1 MSSIQVQSAEVN
13 NLVRSTH
20 LITGEFE
27 MGESQQQQCFQPP
40 IYYDSNTI
48 EQREGLLRSLAQ
60 NPNMLNDFYQFLEF
74 TRARSA
80 QQSFQHTYNDQI
92 NQEQQQ
98 IPSILNIKT
107 SFQHK
112 SSTPKR
118 SRPLNESDGSI
129 SSAQKQHKPSTNAYI
144 QRKQAI
150 ITNEQQRKS
159 LPFDQL
165 KRAVSSNLPCF
176 FIEFDQST
184 TIHRLPSAFEARS
197 LIEKHFKEHNIRIQ
211 NFSLVGWANKRL
223 KLGVNNKEDY
233 MTLVTTENWP
243 TAIKSVP
250 IKIVKPKFI
259 PDCFALVVRYVPRE
273 LDLEF
278 VKEEIKRTIASADN
292 IKQIYYTY
300 ERKSNDFRFTVT
312 DLTEYNTAR
321 ELGRI
326 SIGNHW
332 LSITPFLSGNR
343 MTYCTRCWKIGHL
356 REQCK
361 NNVQRCRVC
370 LQEIKQKEEHVCN
383 HVPKCAQCDG
393 EHHSLN
399 GQCHVIQQYRA
410 DLKEEVTKALE
421 SGKLHRN
428 DYTNPR
434 SDFNMK
440 NEDFPSIRKSKKPQQ
455 SVWNGVQTETGHDI
469 TPDSTKALLLINEN
483 LVEMRES
490 NRRVEEKLE
499 KINTQVNQTAL
510 DAELHQSTM
519 NKLIENVQSLI
530 QNVLGPVMQQ
540 VKPEL
545 LKSKIGLQSIYDDL
559 RDLKRDLK
567 NDYEIRRKRPTSS
580 LQPPTPD
587 KQIATSANTIR
598 EDSLT
603 MK

>member
-1 MSSIQVQSAEVN
+1 MSSIQIQSAEVN

-20 LITGEFE
+20 LITGESE

-80 QQSFQHTYNDQI
+80 QQSFRHTYNDQI

-150 ITNEQQRKS
+150 TTNEQQRKS
-159 LPFDQL
+159 LPFVQL

-211 NFSLVGWANKRL
+211 HFSLVGWANKRL

-233 MTLVTTENWP
+233 MALVTTENWP

-259 PDCFALVVRYVPRE
+259 PDCLALVVRYVPRE

-370 LQEIKQKEEHVCN
+370 LQEIKQKEEHVCD

-399 GQCHVIQQYRA
+399 G
-410 DLKEEVTKALE
+410 
-421 SGKLHRN
+421 
-428 DYTNPR
+428 
-434 SDFNMK
+434 
-440 NEDFPSIRKSKKPQQ
+440 KSKKPQQ

-545 LKSKIGLQSIYDDL
+545 LKSKIGLQSIYDNL
-559 RDLKRDLK
+559 RDLKKDLK
-567 NDYEIRRKRPTSS
+567 NDYEIRRKSPTTS

-587 KQIATSANTIR
+587 KQIATSENTIR
-598 EDSLT
+598 DDSLT